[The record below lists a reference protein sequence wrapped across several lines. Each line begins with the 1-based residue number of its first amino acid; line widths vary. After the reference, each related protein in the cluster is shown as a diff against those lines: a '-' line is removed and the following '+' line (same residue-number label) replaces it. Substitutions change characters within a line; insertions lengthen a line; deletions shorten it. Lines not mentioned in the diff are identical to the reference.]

1 MNHTVAEDEETTQ
14 QGDVNLKDIQY
25 PLVTGR
31 KAGPALSGLTLD
43 EFSGWSFFAGL

>member
-1 MNHTVAEDEETTQ
+1 MKTAQ

-31 KAGPALSGLTLD
+31 KVRPALSGLTLD
-43 EFSGWSFFAGL
+43 ELSGWSFFIGL